1 MNFDEILHDCL
12 VALESG
18 STIEECLAHY
28 PEQAAALQPL
38 LETTVAVRSAPL
50 QELSEDAF
58 TRGQAKLWAATQ
70 QHRRAQPSHRRP
82 QRASTH
88 LTRTHAQR
96 RRRPQWVRPNRRR
109 APGVFASIYTITTIL
124 AILLATLTTYSIARS
139 TGDSLPGD
147 RLYGAKRVVEQAQGV
162 LMAAAGDRAA
172 WEVEQVERRLGEA
185 LALET
190 RGDDTTPATMHSA
203 DFDVASALEA
213 TSALPTEERRQLL
226 ALWLVDLHA
235 LRATANGHA
244 FTTRALDQAIAT
256 VETAAAV
263 GESPLPI
270 VSVDEPANGNSGNVP
285 PTATTSAL
293 QPNSDEAPAFL
304 SAPILTPTATI
315 SATATA
321 TASATP
327 TPAPTA
333 TVTPVPTNT
342 PLPTWTPTAT
352 ATPSATPTPAPT
364 ATPTRDDS
372 DDSRPDPTD
381 TPQPTHTPT
390 PLPTET
396 PTLEADATVTP
407 EASTTAESTPDGT
420 PDGTP
425 SATETGAPPTTPTA
439 PPTEGTPDG
448 TTPTPDGTPPATIT
462 SEPNPPVTPGPP
474 DPIEPEPTPDDG
486 PATATPQPDPTEEP
500 GPMPTDEPT
509 DPIIEPASSP
519 SPPPTEAAPPEATD
533 LPPATEEATDEAP
546 PPPAGEVTPES

>member
-12 VALESG
+12 VSLETG
-18 STIEECLAHY
+18 GTIEDCLARY
-28 PEQAAALQPL
+28 PEQVAALQPL
-38 LETTVAVRSAPL
+38 LEMMVAVRSAPR

-58 TRGQAKLWAATQ
+58 ARGQATLWAATQ
-70 QHRRAQPSHRRP
+70 QHRRTQPSHRRP
-82 QRASTH
+82 LRSPTR
-88 LTRTHAQR
+88 LTRTHAKR
-96 RRRPQWVRPNRRR
+96 RRRPQWVRTVRPDQQR
-109 APGVFASIYTITTIL
+109 APGVFAGIYTITTIL
-124 AILLATLTTYSIARS
+124 AILLVTLTTYSLARS

-147 RLYGAKRVVEQAQGV
+147 RLYGAKRIIEQTQGV
-162 LMAAAGDRAA
+162 LMAAAGDGAA
-172 WEVEQVERRLGEA
+172 WEVEQIERRMSEA

-190 RGDDTTPATMHSA
+190 RGGDTTPATMHSA

-244 FTTRALDQAIAT
+244 FTTKALDQAIAT

-270 VSVDEPANGNSGNVP
+270 VSVDEPANGISGNVP

-321 TASATP
+321 SATP
-327 TPAPTA
+327 TPTETA
-333 TVTPVPTNT
+333 TPMPTHT
-342 PLPTWTPTAT
+342 PLPTSTPTAT

-381 TPQPTHTPT
+381 TPTPT
-390 PLPTET
+390 PVPTQT
-396 PTLEADATVTP
+396 PTDEADTTVTP
-407 EASTTAESTPDGT
+407 EASTTPESTPGGT

-425 SATETGAPPTTPTA
+425 SATETGGPPTTPTA
-439 PPTEGTPDG
+439 PPTEETPG
-448 TTPTPDGTPPATIT
+448 AATPTPDGTPPPTTT
-462 SEPNPPVTPGPP
+462 SEPDPPITP

-486 PATATPQPDPTEEP
+486 PATATPQPAPTEEP
-500 GPMPTDEPT
+500 GPMPSDEPT
-509 DPIIEPASSP
+509 EPAVEPASSP
-519 SPPPTEAAPPEATD
+519 SPLPTEAAPPEATD
-533 LPPATEEATDEAP
+533 LPPATEEATEEATVEVP
-546 PPPAGEVTPES
+546 PPPADEVIPES

>member
-1 MNFDEILHDCL
+1 MNFDDILHDCL
-12 VALESG
+12 IAIESG
-18 STIEECLAHY
+18 STIEDCLARY

-38 LETTVAVRSAPL
+38 LETMVAVRSAPL

-58 TRGQAKLWAATQ
+58 ARGQATLWAATQ

-88 LTRTHAQR
+88 LKRKHAQR
-96 RRRPQWVRPNRRR
+96 RRRPQWVRTARPDRRR
-109 APGVFASIYTITTIL
+109 APGVFAGIYTITTIL
-124 AILLATLTTYSIARS
+124 AILLATLTTYSLARS

-147 RLYGAKRVVEQAQGV
+147 RLYGAKRVVEQAQGI

-226 ALWLVDLHA
+226 ALWLADLHA

-244 FTTRALDQAIAT
+244 FTTGALDQAIAT

-263 GESPLPI
+263 GESPMPV
-270 VSVDEPANGNSGNVP
+270 VSVDEPANGNSGNAP
-285 PTATTSAL
+285 PTATTSSL
-293 QPNSDEAPAFL
+293 QPNSDDAPAFM

-321 TASATP
+321 SATP
-327 TPAPTA
+327 TPTETA
-333 TVTPVPTNT
+333 TPVPTHT
-342 PLPTWTPTAT
+342 PLPTSTPTET

-396 PTLEADATVTP
+396 PTLEADTTVTP

-425 SATETGAPPTTPTA
+425 SATETGGPPTTPTA

-448 TTPTPDGTPPATIT
+448 TTPTPDGTPPATTT
-462 SEPNPPVTPGPP
+462 SEPNPPVTPDPI

-486 PATATPQPDPTEEP
+486 PATATPQPEPTEEP

-509 DPIIEPASSP
+509 DPVIEPASSP
-519 SPPPTEAAPPEATD
+519 SPLPTEAAPPEATD
-533 LPPATEEATDEAP
+533 LPPATEEAP
-546 PPPAGEVTPES
+546 PPPADEVTSES